1 MEETLE
7 LLVVKEAHSCSAQ
20 QRTQGTTSV
29 ITMTGFGDVKII
41 FVYRGKKKIT
51 WLSVGPQCGC
61 FTYKLFR
68 ILKEGEKYVIQNLI
82 KKLGC
87 ARSCKVL

>member
-41 FVYRGKKKIT
+41 FVYRGKKK
-51 WLSVGPQCGC
+51 S
-61 FTYKLFR
+61 
-68 ILKEGEKYVIQNLI
+68 
-82 KKLGC
+82 LGC
-87 ARSCKVL
+87 LLALNVVVSPINFSEYSRKVKNM